1 MECCRLWQVFIVEH
15 WVGYEELMRS
25 VAILGRVLPC
35 ALLILGACQIPTRVS
50 MEGEGGRT
58 SYNVA
63 IQMTNSQQM
72 LLNLVRLRYADS
84 PLFLDVSSITT
95 QSTVRSGLSPL
106 FKIPGFTEEHP
117 FQLGADVSWQ
127 DQPTI
132 TYMPLEGQAFATRLL
147 RPIDLRT
154 IQLLCYSGWD
164 IDRVFWMMIQNFQ
177 ELWNDPDATDV
188 SLPNSQ
194 RFSEVSH
201 LLRHFQKRGELQ
213 LGVQVS
219 QSKEKE
225 LDEKSLQ
232 LAFPVDG
239 VEGNR
244 LAELIR
250 CDQKINGRF
259 IKNIELGFT
268 DSGRMGVIPRSI
280 FSCMAYLSRGVQV
293 PDEHIERGLVHMPC
307 HEEDWSAVFHD
318 LIAVRWSRFPPKNCY
333 VFVQYRGFWFYID
346 DSDIHS
352 KKTFGLL
359 LQLYNLNA
367 NDAKNRGPILTLP
380 LG

>member
-1 MECCRLWQVFIVEH
+1 
-15 WVGYEELMRS
+15 MRA
-25 VAILGRVLPC
+25 VITC
-35 ALLILGACQIPTRVS
+35 ITLLSLGACQIPTRVS

-95 QSTVRSGLSPL
+95 QSTVRSELAPL
-106 FKIPGFTEEHP
+106 FKIPGFNKDNP
-117 FQLGADVSWQ
+117 FQLGAGIAWQ

-177 ELWNDPDATDV
+177 ELWNDPDTSDT
-188 SLPNSQ
+188 PQINSQ

-213 LGVQVS
+213 LGVQVNPGEA
-219 QSKEKE
+219 EKE
-225 LDEKSLQ
+225 PDERSLQ
-232 LAFPVDG
+232 IGFPVDG
-239 VEGNR
+239 AEGAR

-268 DSGRMGVIPRSI
+268 DGGRMGVMPRSI

-293 PDEHIERGLVHMPC
+293 PEEHIDRGMVRMPDNSHHEAMDWSEVFRGLMG
-307 HEEDWSAVFHD
+307 
-318 LIAVRWSRFPPKNCY
+318 VRWSRFPPKNAFIY
-333 VFVQYRGFWFYID
+333 VQYRNYWFYID

-367 NDAKNRGPILTLP
+367 NEAKNRGPILTLP
-380 LG
+380 LGL

>member
-1 MECCRLWQVFIVEH
+1 MCSAALAV
-15 WVGYEELMRS
+15 LL
-25 VAILGRVLPC
+25 LG
-35 ALLILGACQIPTRVS
+35 LGSCQIPSRVS

-58 SYNVA
+58 AYNIA

-95 QSTVRSGLSPL
+95 QSTFRSELAPVFS
-106 FKIPGFTEEHP
+106 IPGFNKDNP
-117 FQLGADVSWQ
+117 MKLGGDISWQ

-132 TYMPLEGQAFATRLL
+132 TYTPLEGQAFATRLL
-147 RPIDLRT
+147 RPIELRT
-154 IQLLCYSGWD
+154 LQLLCYSGWD

-177 ELWNDPDATDV
+177 ELWNDPETME
-188 SLPNSQ
+188 PQIQNSPH
-194 RFSEVSH
+194 FSEVSR

-213 LGVQVS
+213 LGVLVGPKVES
-219 QSKEKE
+219 EPE
-225 LDEKSLQ
+225 PEERSLQ
-232 LAFPVDG
+232 IGFPVDG
-239 VEGNR
+239 KEGER

-250 CDQKINGRF
+250 CDQKINGRY

-268 DSGRMGVIPRSI
+268 QAGRMGVMPRSI

-293 PDEHIERGLVHMPC
+293 PQEHIDRGMVRMPDNN
-307 HEEDWSAVFHD
+307 HAEEVDWSEVFRG
-318 LIAVRWSRFPPKNCY
+318 LIAVRWSRFPPKNS
-333 VFVQYRGFWFYID
+333 FIAVQYRGYWFYID
-346 DSDIHS
+346 DSDIPS

-367 NDAKNRGPILTLP
+367 NEAKNRGPILTLP